1 MAGMNRVAD
10 GNCRCQPAA
19 ARPIYTGR
27 PAPPS
32 GSPLAGRASTRPAC
46 SGAPTRCT
54 AQALATRFTTSRS
67 SPWSVPSLAA
77 RTPAG
82 SVLILHR
89 HLRPAGTQH
98 QGRGCP
104 AEGEMRV
111 EGNTPCSGSIASTW
125 ARSQTMAGGCW
136 SSCLRMG
143 PLKLGSG
150 GQVQPPGPG
159 RRHCPILAGLL
170 DPHRAV
176 LSQPLRQRRTI
187 PQQWLRPAT
196 KSSDRGP
203 SGAPVASTTP
213 GPGCFQGAPI
223 RRLFARP
230 VMMAP

>member
-10 GNCRCQPAA
+10 GNRRCQPGPRPDPSAPGGRRRQAA
-19 ARPIYTGR
+19 TRWQGQH
-27 PAPPS
+27 
-32 GSPLAGRASTRPAC
+32 GSDQLP
-46 SGAPTRCT
+46 APTRCT

-136 SSCLRMG
+136 SSCLRVG

-150 GQVQPPGPG
+150 GQLQPPGPG

-170 DPHRAV
+170 DPHRAA

-196 KSSDRGP
+196 NSSDRGP

-223 RRLFARP
+223 RRLLPDR
-230 VMMAP
+230 